1 MVHYVLAQFTAFL
14 ADALNKLL
22 TLYLW
27 IVIAAAVLSWV
38 SPDPRNPIVR
48 FLYSVTEPVLYQV
61 RRRLPFVRAGG
72 IDFSPLVIIL
82 AIMFAQRVVVG
93 SLRQL
98 AVQII
103 QGSALRAVVA

>member
-14 ADALNKLL
+14 ADALNMLL